1 MNFKTLLVSLNN
13 EAETER
19 LMPVAIMLA
28 RQFDAHL
35 IGLYALQNMEVYASV
50 SMQLTGAALAQ
61 LRESQEAQ
69 AERVK
74 AVFEKH
80 TAAEDFA
87 AEWRQIETSVAA
99 TGEQVAELARC
110 VDLVVMSQTDTDLD
124 SPALAAAQRRV
135 IEHSG
140 RPVLVIPRVG
150 EFKTIG
156 QRTLIGW
163 SGTGEAARA
172 AHDAIPFMQ
181 QGEESRIFWVTDANA
196 TAEGALKESGHD
208 LARSLDRHGIK
219 TVVSH
224 RPKSQIAIGD
234 ELLNEAA
241 DTGADLIVTG
251 AFGHSR
257 LYDFVIGATTSHLL
271 AHMTSPV
278 LFSR

>member
-1 MNFKTLLVSLNN
+1 MNFKTLLVSLNS
-13 EAETER
+13 EADTER
-19 LMPVAIMLA
+19 LMPTAIMLA
-28 RQFDAHL
+28 RRFDAHL
-35 IGLYALQNMEVYASV
+35 IGVYALQNMEIYASV

-61 LRESQEAQ
+61 LRDSQEEQ
-69 AERVK
+69 AERIK

-80 TAAEDFA
+80 TTAEDFP
-87 AEWRQIETSVAA
+87 AEWRQIETSVAG
-99 TGEQVAELARC
+99 TGEQLAEQARC
-110 VDLVVMSQTDTDLD
+110 VDLVIMSQTDPDHD
-124 SPALAAAQRRV
+124 SPALASAQRRV

-150 EFKTIG
+150 KINTIG
-156 QRTLIGW
+156 KHTLIGW

-181 QGEESRIFWVTDANA
+181 QGIESRIFWVTGSDV
-196 TAEGALKESGHD
+196 TTESALKESGHD

-219 TVVSH
+219 TIVSH
-224 RPKSQIAIGD
+224 RPKGQISIGD

-278 LFSR
+278 LFSN